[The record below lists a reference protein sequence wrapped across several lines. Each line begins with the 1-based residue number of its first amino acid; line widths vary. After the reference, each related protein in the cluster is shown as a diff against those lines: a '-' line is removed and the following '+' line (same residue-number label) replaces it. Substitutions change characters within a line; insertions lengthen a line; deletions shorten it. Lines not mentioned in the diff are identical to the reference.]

1 VSDAM
6 IETFDLHRSYRIG
19 KKSIE
24 VLHGVNL
31 SIAKGE
37 KVFLCGP
44 SGAGKTTLLYTL
56 AGLERPERGTVHIAG
71 TDLYSLGRK
80 AQAKFRNQSIG
91 YVFQNYHL
99 LPELTAVEN
108 VAVPGA
114 IAGINRTEEALVALE
129 RVGLKD
135 RADHLPAEMSG
146 GEQQRVAIARAI
158 VNQPVVL
165 FADEPTGNLDTES
178 SEIVFDIL
186 RQQHQQGATI
196 LMVTHEPALA
206 ARAQRRGAAAARG
219 GYGTASHRRLGF
231 TQRRRCFFFK
241 ISAVEALDAL
251 SGRGV
256 SPSVAC
262 IAVLNRT
269 LSSSKQRTLRKRLIG
284 SPIRGSLRHP
294 IVRRSG
300 V

>member
-1 VSDAM
+1 MAGAVHLSGVSEAM
-6 IETFDLHRSYRIG
+6 IETLDLHRSYRIG

-56 AGLERPERGTVHIAG
+56 AGLESPERGSVRIAG

-114 IAGINRTEEALVALE
+114 IAGINRAAEALLALE

-135 RADHLPAEMSG
+135 RADHLPAELSG

-158 VNQPVVL
+158 VNQPAVL
-165 FADEPTGNLDTES
+165 FADEPTGNLDS
-178 SEIVFDIL
+178 STSKEIME
-186 RQQHQQGATI
+186 I
-196 LMVTHEPALA
+196 LMKLADEHGVTLIVVTHDQKLA
-206 ARAQRRGAAAARG
+206 KVGDRTLVIKDG
-219 GYGTASHRRLGF
+219 
-231 TQRRRCFFFK
+231 K
-241 ISAVEALDAL
+241 ISE
-251 SGRGV
+251 
-256 SPSVAC
+256 
-262 IAVLNRT
+262 
-269 LSSSKQRTLRKRLIG
+269 
-284 SPIRGSLRHP
+284 
-294 IVRRSG
+294 
-300 V
+300 

>member
-1 VSDAM
+1 VHLGGVSEAM
-6 IETFDLHRSYRIG
+6 IETWDLHRSYRIG

-56 AGLERPERGTVHIAG
+56 AGLESPERGIVRIAG

-114 IAGINRTEEALVALE
+114 IAGMNRTAEALVALE

-135 RADHLPAEMSG
+135 RADHLPAELSG

-158 VNQPVVL
+158 VNQPAVL
-165 FADEPTGNLDTES
+165 FADEPTGNLDSNTS
-178 SEIVFDIL
+178 KEIMEIL
-186 RQQHQQGATI
+186 LKLADEHGVTLI
-196 LMVTHEPALA
+196 VVTHDQNLA
-206 ARAQRRGAAAARG
+206 KVGDRTLIIKDG
-219 GYGTASHRRLGF
+219 
-231 TQRRRCFFFK
+231 K
-241 ISAVEALDAL
+241 ISE
-251 SGRGV
+251 
-256 SPSVAC
+256 
-262 IAVLNRT
+262 
-269 LSSSKQRTLRKRLIG
+269 
-284 SPIRGSLRHP
+284 
-294 IVRRSG
+294 
-300 V
+300 

>member
-1 VSDAM
+1 M
-6 IETFDLHRSYRIG
+6 IETHDLHRGYRIG

-56 AGLERPERGTVHIAG
+56 AGLEKPERGIVRIAG

-114 IAGINRTEEALVALE
+114 IAGINRTEEALIALE

-158 VNQPVVL
+158 VNQPAVL
-165 FADEPTGNLDTES
+165 FADEPTGNLDSNTS
-178 SEIVFDIL
+178 KEIMEIL
-186 RQQHQQGATI
+186 LKLADEHGVTLI
-196 LMVTHEPALA
+196 VVTHDQNLA
-206 ARAQRRGAAAARG
+206 KVG
-219 GYGTASHRRLGF
+219 
-231 TQRRRCFFFK
+231 
-241 ISAVEALDAL
+241 D
-251 SGRGV
+251 
-256 SPSVAC
+256 
-262 IAVLNRT
+262 RT
-269 LSSSKQRTLRKRLIG
+269 LIIKDGKI
-284 SPIRGSLRHP
+284 IE
-294 IVRRSG
+294 
-300 V
+300 

>member
-1 VSDAM
+1 MHLGGVNEVM
-6 IETFDLHRSYRIG
+6 IETHDLHRGYRIG
-19 KKSIE
+19 KKFIE

-56 AGLERPERGTVHIAG
+56 AGLEKPERGIVRIAG

-114 IAGINRTEEALVALE
+114 IAGINRTEEALIALE
-129 RVGLKD
+129 RVGLKE

-158 VNQPVVL
+158 VNQPAVL
-165 FADEPTGNLDTES
+165 FADEPTGNLDSNTS
-178 SEIVFDIL
+178 KEIMEIL
-186 RQQHQQGATI
+186 LKLADEHGVTLI
-196 LMVTHEPALA
+196 VVTHDQDLA
-206 ARAQRRGAAAARG
+206 KVG
-219 GYGTASHRRLGF
+219 
-231 TQRRRCFFFK
+231 
-241 ISAVEALDAL
+241 D
-251 SGRGV
+251 
-256 SPSVAC
+256 
-262 IAVLNRT
+262 RT
-269 LSSSKQRTLRKRLIG
+269 LIIKDGKIN
-284 SPIRGSLRHP
+284 
-294 IVRRSG
+294 V
-300 V
+300 